1 MDREDCEAG
10 ATAKFLRIHA
20 TYCGRLGVEV
30 GVFVAV
36 DHLRRAGYLTTDE
49 IATYLDVDDWFKVH
63 LPQPT
68 FYGDGNSIGAITWF
82 KSPMR
87 VDMAQRATSLMA
99 ILSAHGV
106 AHEMVFTDNP
116 GTLVYEDDFQVGVIP
131 RTRKDQTPMPA
142 GLILGP
148 TTAGSKRDLPHG
160 PTQG

>member
-1 MDREDCEAG
+1 MLAG
-10 ATAKFLRIHA
+10 ADRPGGEF
-20 TYCGRLGVEV
+20 GV
-30 GVFVAV
+30 GVHGRQHHDDVDIVAV

-68 FYGDGNSIGAITWF
+68 FYGDGNSIGGITWF

-99 ILSAHGV
+99 ILSAHDV

-148 TTAGSKRDLPHG
+148 TTAGSKRDLPYG